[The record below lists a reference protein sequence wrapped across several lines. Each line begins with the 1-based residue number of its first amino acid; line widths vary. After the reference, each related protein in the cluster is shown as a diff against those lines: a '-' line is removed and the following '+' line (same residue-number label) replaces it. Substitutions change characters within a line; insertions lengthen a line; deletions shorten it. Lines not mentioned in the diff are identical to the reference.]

1 MSIHAPRAPRA
12 LIAEDEPILAAILA
26 HALLRLWPELDIVA
40 TSPNGVDAVQ
50 QSMALRPDILFLD
63 IKMPGKTG
71 LEAAEELAE
80 QWPADTPFPH
90 IVFVTAYDEYALA
103 AFEHA
108 AADYVLKP
116 VNDARLGKTVNRLRQ
131 RLRDDA
137 DDAGRDAHD
146 QAGTRMACGS
156 GAPGNAGTP
165 GTPRTP
171 GNTGT
176 PASTGNAIAGN
187 GNVHHASED
196 SSQDSNDSIVSN
208 DDTSPPQASASTL
221 ASATQ
226 ANATLAA
233 LATPNAVQAANMPI
247 NDATAAN
254 SANAAT
260 AANSAHAA
268 QAANDV
274 KLAHLLAQLQ
284 SLVPPAPRL
293 QMIRAA
299 VGNSVRM
306 IALADVV
313 YFEALDKYIN
323 VVCRDSEALI
333 RTSLKELLP
342 QLDPEQFW
350 QIHRGT
356 IVNASAIASAVR
368 DEAGKLSL
376 TLHQHGAQLRVSP
389 LYAHLFRQM

>member
-1 MSIHAPRAPRA
+1 MSSQALRAPRA
-12 LIAEDEPILAAILA
+12 LIAEDEPILAAALA
-26 HALLRLWPELDIVA
+26 HALQRLWPELDIVA
-40 TSPNGVDAVQ
+40 TCPNGVE
-50 QSMALRPDILFLD
+50 ALRQGLALQPEILFLD

-80 QWPADTPFPH
+80 QWPDGVPFPH

-116 VNDARLGKTVNRLRQ
+116 VNDARLGKTVERLQQ
-131 RLRDDA
+131 RLR
-137 DDAGRDAHD
+137 
-146 QAGTRMACGS
+146 
-156 GAPGNAGTP
+156 
-165 GTPRTP
+165 
-171 GNTGT
+171 
-176 PASTGNAIAGN
+176 GN
-187 GNVHHASED
+187 GDGDGNGS
-196 SSQDSNDSIVSN
+196 
-208 DDTSPPQASASTL
+208 
-221 ASATQ
+221 
-226 ANATLAA
+226 
-233 LATPNAVQAANMPI
+233 MP
-247 NDATAAN
+247 
-254 SANAAT
+254 AAT
-260 AANSAHAA
+260 AMSATSSTSVPAEPAA
-268 QAANDV
+268 TAGIAASDD

-284 SLVPPAPRL
+284 ALTPPAPRL

-306 IALADVV
+306 IAMADVV

-323 VVCRDSEALI
+323 VVCQDSEALI

-342 QLDPEQFW
+342 QLDPQHFW

-356 IVNASAIASAVR
+356 IVNASAIATAVR

-376 TLHQHGAQLRVSP
+376 TLRQHPAQLRVSP

>member
-1 MSIHAPRAPRA
+1 MSSPTPRA
-12 LIAEDEPILAAILA
+12 LIAEDEPILAAALA
-26 HALLRLWPELDIVA
+26 HALRRLWPELDIVA
-40 TSPNGVDAVQ
+40 TCPNGVEALQ
-50 QSMALRPDILFLD
+50 QGLALQPDILFLD

-80 QWPADTPFPH
+80 QWPDGVAFPH

-116 VNDARLGKTVNRLRQ
+116 VNDARLGKTVERLRQ
-131 RLRDDA
+131 RLRDS
-137 DDAGRDAHD
+137 AG
-146 QAGTRMACGS
+146 GT
-156 GAPGNAGTP
+156 
-165 GTPRTP
+165 
-171 GNTGT
+171 
-176 PASTGNAIAGN
+176 
-187 GNVHHASED
+187 
-196 SSQDSNDSIVSN
+196 
-208 DDTSPPQASASTL
+208 
-221 ASATQ
+221 
-226 ANATLAA
+226 
-233 LATPNAVQAANMPI
+233 
-247 NDATAAN
+247 ATAA
-254 SANAAT
+254 ATVAPAT
-260 AANSAHAA
+260 AAVTASAGDD
-268 QAANDV
+268 N
-274 KLAHLLAQLQ
+274 LARLLAQLQ
-284 SLVPPAPRL
+284 AMVPPAPRL

-323 VVCRDSEALI
+323 VVCQDSEALI

-342 QLDPEQFW
+342 QLDPQQFW

-356 IVNASAIASAVR
+356 IVNASAIATAIR

-376 TLHQHGAQLRVSP
+376 TLRQHPAQLRVSP

>member
-1 MSIHAPRAPRA
+1 MSQHTPRAPRA
-12 LIAEDEPILAAILA
+12 LIAEDEPILAAALA
-26 HALLRLWPELDIVA
+26 HALQRLWPELDIVA
-40 TSPNGVDAVQ
+40 TCPNGVE
-50 QSMALRPDILFLD
+50 ALRQGLALQPDILFLD

-80 QWPADTPFPH
+80 QWPEGVPFPH

-116 VNDARLGKTVNRLRQ
+116 VNDARLGKTVERLQQ
-131 RLRDDA
+131 RLRDS
-137 DDAGRDAHD
+137 G
-146 QAGTRMACGS
+146 GTA
-156 GAPGNAGTP
+156 AP
-165 GTPRTP
+165 
-171 GNTGT
+171 
-176 PASTGNAIAGN
+176 
-187 GNVHHASED
+187 
-196 SSQDSNDSIVSN
+196 
-208 DDTSPPQASASTL
+208 
-221 ASATQ
+221 
-226 ANATLAA
+226 ANATAPTTTVTPAA
-233 LATPNAVQAANMPI
+233 GSASDDNM
-247 NDATAAN
+247 AR
-254 SANAAT
+254 
-260 AANSAHAA
+260 
-268 QAANDV
+268 
-274 KLAHLLAQLQ
+274 LLSQLQ
-284 SLVPPAPRL
+284 AMLPPAPRL

-323 VVCRDSEALI
+323 VVCQDSEALI

-342 QLDPEQFW
+342 QLDPQQFW

-356 IVNASAIASAVR
+356 IVNASAIATAVR

-376 TLHQHGAQLRVSP
+376 TLRQHPAQLRVSP

>member
-1 MSIHAPRAPRA
+1 MSQYTPRAPRA
-12 LIAEDEPILAAILA
+12 LIAEDEPILAAALA
-26 HALLRLWPELDIVA
+26 HALQRLWPELDIVA
-40 TSPNGVDAVQ
+40 TCPNGVE
-50 QSMALRPDILFLD
+50 ALRQGLALQPDILFLD

-80 QWPADTPFPH
+80 QWPDGVPFPH

-116 VNDARLGKTVNRLRQ
+116 VNDARLGKTVERLQQ
-131 RLRDDA
+131 RLRDS
-137 DDAGRDAHD
+137 
-146 QAGTRMACGS
+146 S
-156 GAPGNAGTP
+156 GGNAAATP
-165 GTPRTP
+165 
-171 GNTGT
+171 
-176 PASTGNAIAGN
+176 
-187 GNVHHASED
+187 
-196 SSQDSNDSIVSN
+196 
-208 DDTSPPQASASTL
+208 
-221 ASATQ
+221 
-226 ANATLAA
+226 ANAT
-233 LATPNAVQAANMPI
+233 
-247 NDATAAN
+247 ATAATVTPAAG
-254 SANAAT
+254 SASDDNMAR
-260 AANSAHAA
+260 
-268 QAANDV
+268 
-274 KLAHLLAQLQ
+274 LLSQLQ
-284 SLVPPAPRL
+284 AMLPPAPRL

-323 VVCRDSEALI
+323 VVCQDSEALI

-342 QLDPEQFW
+342 QLDPQQFW

-356 IVNASAIASAVR
+356 IVNASAIATAVR

-376 TLHQHGAQLRVSP
+376 TLRQHPAQLRVSP

>member
-1 MSIHAPRAPRA
+1 
-12 LIAEDEPILAAILA
+12 
-26 HALLRLWPELDIVA
+26 
-40 TSPNGVDAVQ
+40 NGVE
-50 QSMALRPDILFLD
+50 ALRQGLALQPDILFLD

-80 QWPADTPFPH
+80 QWPDGIPFPH

-116 VNDARLGKTVNRLRQ
+116 VNDARLGKTVDRLQQ
-131 RLRDDA
+131 RLRD
-137 DDAGRDAHD
+137 
-146 QAGTRMACGS
+146 S
-156 GAPGNAGTP
+156 GVGKG
-165 GTPRTP
+165 G
-171 GNTGT
+171 
-176 PASTGNAIAGN
+176 GN
-187 GNVHHASED
+187 G
-196 SSQDSNDSIVSN
+196 
-208 DDTSPPQASASTL
+208 T
-221 ASATQ
+221 AT
-226 ANATLAA
+226 ATVTAA
-233 LATPNAVQAANMPI
+233 AAPAMT
-247 NDATAAN
+247 ATAAP
-254 SANAAT
+254 T
-260 AANSAHAA
+260 AGTASDDNMAR
-268 QAANDV
+268 
-274 KLAHLLAQLQ
+274 LLSQLQ
-284 SLVPPAPRL
+284 AMLPPAPRL

-323 VVCRDSEALI
+323 VVCQDSEALI

-342 QLDPEQFW
+342 QLDPQQFW

-356 IVNASAIASAVR
+356 IVNASAIATAVR

-376 TLHQHGAQLRVSP
+376 TLRQHPAQLRVSP

>member
-1 MSIHAPRAPRA
+1 MTSPTPRA
-12 LIAEDEPILAAILA
+12 LIAEDEPILAAALA
-26 HALLRLWPELDIVA
+26 HALQRLWPELDIVA
-40 TSPNGVDAVQ
+40 TCPNGVE
-50 QSMALRPDILFLD
+50 ALRQGLALQPDILFLD

-80 QWPADTPFPH
+80 QWPDGSAFPH

-116 VNDARLGKTVNRLRQ
+116 VNDARLGKTVERLQQ
-131 RLRDDA
+131 RLRDSGVGKGVGNGTA
-137 DDAGRDAHD
+137 AATSTATSAPATTAMAAPA
-146 QAGTRMACGS
+146 AGTASDDNMA
-156 GAPGNAGTP
+156 
-165 GTPRTP
+165 R
-171 GNTGT
+171 
-176 PASTGNAIAGN
+176 
-187 GNVHHASED
+187 
-196 SSQDSNDSIVSN
+196 
-208 DDTSPPQASASTL
+208 
-221 ASATQ
+221 
-226 ANATLAA
+226 
-233 LATPNAVQAANMPI
+233 
-247 NDATAAN
+247 
-254 SANAAT
+254 
-260 AANSAHAA
+260 
-268 QAANDV
+268 
-274 KLAHLLAQLQ
+274 LLAQLQ
-284 SLVPPAPRL
+284 AMLPPAPRL

-323 VVCRDSEALI
+323 VVCQDSEALI

-342 QLDPEQFW
+342 QLDPQQFW

-356 IVNASAIASAVR
+356 IVNASAIATAVR

-376 TLHQHGAQLRVSP
+376 TLRQHPAQLRVSP